1 MNDPH
6 VTSEDLA
13 PLEAVMDEAY
23 PARLREVA
31 EHLFLQLVDE
41 EEQAPDPARAQQLA
55 EIAMR
60 QTERLSLELGG
71 GNFYMHKGV
80 SFRLTPRNR
89 EMCAKFTGNNYDV
102 LALQYNLSDM
112 RVRQIIGEWQLEQFT
127 RRQGTLPGLEKTAI
141 SGKRRQGR

>member
-1 MNDPH
+1 MNDPR

-13 PLEAVMDEAY
+13 PLELVMDEAY

-31 EHLFLQLVDE
+31 ERLFLQLVDE
-41 EEQAPDPARAQQLA
+41 EEQPPEGARAQRLA
-55 EIAMR
+55 EIALR
-60 QTERLSLELGG
+60 QTERLSMELGG

-102 LALQYNLSDM
+102 LALQYGLSDM
-112 RVRQIIGEWQLEQFT
+112 RVRQIIGDWQVEQFA

-141 SGKRRQGR
+141 LAKRRQGR